1 MPARYRLPREAF
13 AKVYAEGKRY
23 QSRYL
28 RLRVLATDTP
38 TQHQWGLVVGKKVS
52 KKAVVRNRWKRQLR
66 ALITRFLQEAN
77 LPGFQAIVSV
87 AVRGADSGVS
97 ESLPVTFAELQ
108 ADARRLWQAVGWLP
122 RPQPPKPIPKPVRKI
137 MGRREP
143 CREAHGKPDGSC

>member
-13 AKVYAEGKRY
+13 AKVYAEGKHY

-66 ALITRFLQEAN
+66 ALIIRFLQEVS

-87 AVRGADSGVS
+87 AGDRVVEGSP
-97 ESLPVTFAELQ
+97 LTFAELQ

-122 RPQPPKPIPKPVRKI
+122 RPHPPKPVRKVVE
-137 MGRREP
+137 RREP
-143 CREAHGKPDGSC
+143 CREAHGKPDRSC

>member
-1 MPARYRLPREAF
+1 LPARYRLPREAF

-66 ALITRFLQEAN
+66 ALIVRFLQEEN

-87 AVRGADSGVS
+87 AIGVVPEGS
-97 ESLPVTFAELQ
+97 PLPFAELQ
-108 ADARRLWQAVGWLP
+108 ADARQLWQGVGWLP
-122 RPQPPKPIPKPVRKI
+122 RCTPPKPIRKTERKI
-137 MGRREP
+137 NSAAVALEP
-143 CREAHGKPDGSC
+143 CREAHGKPDSSC